1 MQGNQELRGI
11 LRPPNPDELR
21 SFNSALEGCGA
32 TLPANYTLLVHELSY
47 REVYVF
53 SDTMVLRV
61 AEQLSVK
68 RNVYFAGIF
77 AGSFRRGRFRLGL
90 DLAEHLYRLGRLSS
104 IVEVNYEE
112 EQRFLYGRDLEGLT
126 PRENLSTSGTV
137 VVVNGA
143 GDVLGLGR
151 YDERS
156 GRLANLVD
164 KGWYLRRG
172 H

>member
-11 LRPPNPDELR
+11 LRPPTSDELK
-21 SFNSALEGCGA
+21 SVNSALEVCGA
-32 TLPANYTLLVHELSY
+32 TLPAGYALLVHELSY

-53 SDTMVLRV
+53 SDPMVLRV
-61 AEQLSVK
+61 AEQLSAR

-77 AGSFRRGRFRLGL
+77 AGSFRSGRFRLGL

-104 IVEVNYEE
+104 IVKVDYEG

-126 PRENLSTSGTV
+126 LPEKLPHSGVV
-137 VVVNGA
+137 VVVNEV

-156 GRLANLVD
+156 TRLVNLVD

>member
-1 MQGNQELRGI
+1 
-11 LRPPNPDELR
+11 
-21 SFNSALEGCGA
+21 
-32 TLPANYTLLVHELSY
+32 
-47 REVYVF
+47 
-53 SDTMVLRV
+53 
-61 AEQLSVK
+61 
-68 RNVYFAGIF
+68 VYFAGIF

-156 GRLANLVD
+156 GRLVNLVD